1 MNFLTNI
8 LNGINKKDKNEM
20 TVEKTVKIFKNSKEK
35 FEEFEEFYKKNV
47 LTEIPKNYFEVN
59 SRQATD
65 KVTTAGEIDYE
76 LVKRIVDELADR
88 TRLSKVS
95 SLKTSAS
102 LTHLLKNH

>member
-20 TVEKTVKIFKNSKEK
+20 TVEKAVKIFKNSKEK
-35 FEEFEEFYKKNV
+35 FEEFEGFYKKNV

-65 KVTTAGEIDYE
+65 
-76 LVKRIVDELADR
+76 
-88 TRLSKVS
+88 
-95 SLKTSAS
+95 
-102 LTHLLKNH
+102 